1 MNNKRYLIIPQN
13 WLGDII
19 MTQCLIKKIHKEE
32 PLSKIDLLVS
42 KNFSPIVKRMP
53 EVNNVI
59 ESCSK
64 HKRFPLINIIKKGLN
79 LQSRY
84 DESIILSR
92 SFKSSLIP
100 FISKI
105 PIRTG
110 ELGELRFFL
119 INNIVSFKKEERR
132 ISALRYSSMFKNKD
146 PGIQEQLYPQLNKNE
161 SNLQSIIAKHK
172 ININNKIISIA
183 PGAAFGISKMWPV
196 KKFIKLADKIET
208 MDNTQFL
215 ILGSSKEKM
224 IGEQISKNRKNFINL
239 CGQTS
244 LDDLVDILHLST
256 YCISNDSGIMH
267 VAAATKTKVIAL
279 FGSTS
284 PLFTPPLSTNS
295 QVIYKDIK
303 CSPCFQKTCKYNHYD
318 CMNNI
323 HEDEVITYLK

>member
-1 MNNKRYLIIPQN
+1 
-13 WLGDII
+13 
-19 MTQCLIKKIHKEE
+19 
-32 PLSKIDLLVS
+32 
-42 KNFSPIVKRMP
+42 
-53 EVNNVI
+53 
-59 ESCSK
+59 
-64 HKRFPLINIIKKGLN
+64 
-79 LQSRY
+79 
-84 DESIILSR
+84 
-92 SFKSSLIP
+92 
-100 FISKI
+100 
-105 PIRTG
+105 
-110 ELGELRFFL
+110 
-119 INNIVSFKKEERR
+119 
-132 ISALRYSSMFKNKD
+132 
-146 PGIQEQLYPQLNKNE
+146 
-161 SNLQSIIAKHK
+161 
-172 ININNKIISIA
+172 
-183 PGAAFGISKMWPV
+183 MWPV

-208 MDNTQFL
+208 MANTQFL
-215 ILGSSKEKM
+215 ILGSSKEEM

-244 LDDLVDILHLST
+244 LDHLVDILHLST